1 MERSERG
8 RDNFHEGADV
18 GVFEIGRVHDGRFS
32 MRVGSARLRPD
43 LGTTLAAEVAIL
55 ESCTYLV
62 AEAAVQ
68 QKNSLLAQLLKLL
81 SD

>member
-1 MERSERG
+1 
-8 RDNFHEGADV
+8 
-18 GVFEIGRVHDGRFS
+18 